1 MLRTA
6 PSAPDRKI
14 EKQATHAHT
23 CNRICNFSRLPPP
36 CPLAQSSS
44 CSPWFERAGSANPL
58 FFSCPPSA
66 GHRRVVVTFC
76 FEIKHTHNSFGLA
89 VLTHNFNLLLVL
101 DLTLHAALALLQ
113 LHLHLGLL
121 AQQHRPMAH
130 PAIEARIPG
139 LEGHPPPEELDPPG
153 DPPPK
158 PMLNPTL
165 PEDLL
170 LRGQK
175 GERGQKR
182 EGQRGDLRSSG
193 RLTFSRWLSAQMTAS
208 QSHLSR
214 QCGSNRAH

>member
-1 MLRTA
+1 MRLIAKSKSKRHTHTLVIVSVTSHGCHHRA
-6 PSAPDRKI
+6 PWRSLPRARLGLSARVV
-14 EKQATHAHT
+14 QT
-23 CNRICNFSRLPPP
+23 
-36 CPLAQSSS
+36 
-44 CSPWFERAGSANPL
+44 L
-58 FFSCPPSA
+58 FFSRRPAA

-182 EGQRGDLRSSG
+182 DGQRGDLRSPG
-193 RLTFSRWLSAQMTAS
+193 RLTFSRWLSAQMTAL